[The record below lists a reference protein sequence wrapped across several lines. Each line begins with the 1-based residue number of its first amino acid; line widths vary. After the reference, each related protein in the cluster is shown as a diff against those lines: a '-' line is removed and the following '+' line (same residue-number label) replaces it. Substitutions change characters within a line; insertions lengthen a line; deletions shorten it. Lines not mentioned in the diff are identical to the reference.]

1 MGLKVKDV
9 KTFICPNCGGDLKY
23 DPHSG
28 MLECSYCSGQYS
40 LFGYRDFDDISKHR
54 NDGMVAYRCP
64 TCGAEVL
71 TADTTIADSCA
82 YCGNP
87 IVSLGKMT
95 GDYEPDWILPFEIT
109 EAEAGELYRS
119 FLKRDI
125 LAPFSFMRT
134 AKLKEMK
141 GVYVP
146 VWLYSFTGEGS
157 VDFYGIYN
165 TKRVIGHNEYG
176 PITMKGNMPAHIHE
190 EGRGLYENIAENAS
204 SMIDDTFM
212 ECVGPFDYTR
222 RASFNSAYLAGFYA
236 QKWDKDA
243 KMMEDHAKE
252 RVKDAIKNETVIQ
265 ALGEE
270 SVHQRDIFQ
279 QLKLKKDDSIPEP
292 NSFSYSIGEGNVQ
305 YVLAPVW
312 LLSVNYKDK
321 NYLFGINGQTEEL
334 VGLLPTDKVKV
345 AVLSALLIIAEI
357 LAIWMYIKSD
367 RSSLF
372 ILAGLFVLGMF
383 VSMLRMHNQ
392 RAPRK
397 KNIDI
402 PRAKMYHTLGHDQ

>member
-1 MGLKVKDV
+1 MELKIKDV
-9 KTFICPNCGGDLKY
+9 KTFICPSCGGDLKY
-23 DPHSG
+23 EPHSD
-28 MLECSYCSGQYS
+28 MLECTYCSKQYS

-54 NDGMVAYRCP
+54 NDGMVSYRCP
-64 TCGAEVL
+64 TCSAEVL
-71 TADTTIADSCA
+71 TADTTVADTCA

-109 EAEAGELYRS
+109 ESRAKELYRS

-125 LAPFSFMRT
+125 LAPAAFRKT
-134 AKLKEMK
+134 AELKEIK
-141 GVYVP
+141 GIYVP

-165 TKRVIGHNEYG
+165 TKKVIGHNAYG
-176 PITMKGNMPAHIHE
+176 PITMKGSAPTHIHE
-190 EGRGLYENIAENAS
+190 EGRALYENIAENGAS
-204 SMIDDTFM
+204 IMDDTFI
-212 ECVGPFDYTR
+212 ECIGPFDYSH

-243 KMMEDHAKE
+243 KMMEEHAKDV
-252 RVKDAIKNETVIQ
+252 VKDAIKQETVIQ

-270 SVHQRDIFQ
+270 RLNKRDIFQ
-279 QLKLKKDDSIPEP
+279 QLKIKKDDSIPEP
-292 NSFSYSIGEGNVQ
+292 NQFSYSIGESTIQ

-334 VGLLPTDKVKV
+334 VGLLPIDTLKIAGL
-345 AVLSALLIIAEI
+345 AVLLIIAEI
-357 LAIWMYIKSD
+357 LAVWMFILD
-367 RSSLF
+367 RSYLY
-372 ILAGLFVLGMF
+372 ILGGLFVLGLF
-383 VSMLRMHNQ
+383 VSMLRMHHEH
-392 RAPRK
+392 APRK
-397 KNIDI
+397 KNIDL
-402 PRAKMYHTLGHDQ
+402 PRAKMYHTISHEE